1 MFTSSMYITL
11 LLFKISNHYF
21 YVSEFLKD
29 IFSHDFDSSDL
40 SAVAEHVVSVCRQ
53 PEGSQHLQTL
63 LLSCN

>member
-1 MFTSSMYITL
+1 MFTSSMYITS

-21 YVSEFLKD
+21 YFSEFFKD
-29 IFSHDFDSSDL
+29 IFSHDFDLSDS

-53 PEGSQHLQTL
+53 PEGSRHLQTL

>member
-11 LLFKISNHYF
+11 LLFKISNYYIYF
-21 YVSEFLKD
+21 SEFFKD
-29 IFSHDFDSSDL
+29 IFSHDFDLRDL

-53 PEGSQHLQTL
+53 PEGSQHLRTL

>member
-21 YVSEFLKD
+21 YFSEFFKD

-40 SAVAEHVVSVCRQ
+40 SAVAEHVVSICR
-53 PEGSQHLQTL
+53 
-63 LLSCN
+63 

>member
-11 LLFKISNHYF
+11 LLFKISNPYF
-21 YVSEFLKD
+21 CFSEFFKD
-29 IFSHDFDSSDL
+29 IFSHDFDLSDL

-53 PEGSQHLQTL
+53 PEGSQHLRTL